1 MNPMCIRMP
10 NEVRVGTSLRSQNW
24 LCDFQDLVDNRLV
37 HVAESGLSLTLIVTR
52 HLVVRLWERKYIA
65 ATHFQLAEPRDT
77 QNSST
82 IVGPRD

>member
-1 MNPMCIRMP
+1 MSPKCLRVP
-10 NEVRVGTSLRSQNW
+10 NKEIVGTSLRSQNW
-24 LCDFQDLVDNRLV
+24 LCDFRALLIIRLV
-37 HVAESGLSLTLIVTR
+37 HVAESGLSLTLIITC
-52 HLVVRLWERKYIA
+52 HLVVRLWGRKYIA